1 MKTQHSTFRTIRLAL
16 AVLGLAAALPAL
28 AQSTLADPFRDP
40 RYMSGYRDVAPAAV
54 PDELRDADALTRIQA
69 TRRISVCGD
78 PYAFPATEITDE
90 PRGYDVDLIRMI
102 ATAEGWDTQF
112 VWVNTANRGGLNRA
126 FRTTIRKGVCDVF
139 LGLGTGGMT
148 EALARS
154 RLTLLAPNFGVS
166 YVLVT
171 YDPALEGRTLADLAT
186 RGTRVGATYFS
197 PGETILESQGV
208 AHEAFP
214 QARRAIEA
222 MAQGRIDAVLVPSTS
237 LAEARRDYPDRQVR
251 VIGSYEPS
259 SGLQWN
265 TAWAVREK
273 EAALKEFLEAKLL
286 GIAASGALKTLLEA
300 YGIPYFPPV
309 GVSGVVPERVT
320 ATAGVR

>member
-1 MKTQHSTFRTIRLAL
+1 MKPLPRTHRILLAAL
-16 AVLGLAAALPAL
+16 AAFGLNASLPAA
-28 AQSTLADPFRDP
+28 AQSTLADPFKDP
-40 RYMSGYRDVAPAAV
+40 RYMSGYRDIAPPAV
-54 PDELRDADALTRIQA
+54 PEELSDADALTRIQG

-90 PRGYDVDLIRMI
+90 PRGYDVDLIRLI
-102 ATAEGWDTQF
+102 AQEEGWETQF

-139 LGLGTGGMT
+139 LGLGTGGMAET
-148 EALARS
+148 LARS
-154 RLTLLAPNFGVS
+154 RLTLLQPNFGVA

-171 YDPALEGRTLADLAT
+171 FDPALDGLTLAQLAAA
-186 RGTRVGATYFS
+186 GTRVGATYFS

-208 AHEAFP
+208 EHEAFP

-222 MAQGRIDAVLVPSTS
+222 MAQRRIDAALVPSTS
-237 LAEARRDYPDRQVR
+237 LAEARRDYPDRKAR
-251 VIGSYEPS
+251 VLGSYEPS

-273 EAALKEFLEAKLL
+273 ESALKAFLESKLRE
-286 GIAASGALKTLLEA
+286 ISTSGRLKALLET

-309 GVSGVVPERVT
+309 GVSDAASGRVS
-320 ATAGVR
+320 ASADMR